1 MKINF
6 KKLTKKQIILLSVI
20 AVLVVVLLTWG
31 GISIAKHEDP
41 ISAINSVV
49 TGKDALIGSWQGEKA
64 INAYVFYEDGTYE
77 SYISTYAIDGTYS
90 IAGNKLTLKA
100 SAAEGY
106 VTYKY
111 SISGDTLTLT
121 LVDSNGQ
128 EPETKEEHEFTKVDQ
143 LNMKSPVD
151 ILQDFAEEIQE
162 NPEETTEEAD

>member
-6 KKLTKKQIILLSVI
+6 KKLTKKQIIIFSVI
-20 AVLVVVLLTWG
+20 GVLLIVMLAWG

-49 TGKDALIGSWQGEKA
+49 TGKDALLGNWQGEKA
-64 INAYVFYEDGTYE
+64 VNAYVFYEDGSYQ
-77 SYISTYAIDGTYS
+77 SYISTYAIDGTYT
-90 IAGNKLTLKA
+90 IAGNKLTLRSN
-100 SAAEGY
+100 SADGY

-111 SISGDTLTLT
+111 SISGDKLTLT

-151 ILQDFAEEIQE
+151 ILQDFANEIQQ
-162 NPEETTEEAD
+162 NPEETTEDAD